1 MPTITN
7 ESVAGGAQGANTGT
21 PNGSAGQPRREA
33 VGVEVPVVIHASRS
47 SASVKGIAK
56 PLPAV
61 HEETR
66 TVIVF
71 PQGAVVRLSAEV
83 NIGELVVLTNQKS
96 GADVLCRV
104 ASVKAQPGIQN
115 YVDLEFTQRAPG
127 FWGEVFG
134 AERPAAPAAAPSGS
148 AAPAPVSKPSA
159 SQSPAS
165 QSPASQSP
173 VAQST
178 ASQSPVLEFPSAS
191 TVVPDV
197 PSAPAPQPVAAAP
210 KAAET
215 PAPAAVPQALPT
227 VPAEPSP
234 ATRDSSSNVTGSV
247 LSMGLQAPK
256 TQEWTQRI
264 ADDSSKTQD
273 TANSKKTLLMAAA
286 AVVLLVITVGAFLL
300 MRGHAPAQVAQQVA
314 AAAVQTPPIQPVA
327 AVSAGSTTITSPQA
341 TASAVP
347 AVAPPPSA
355 VAAAPAQPKVVSN
368 APVEPAAAPA
378 SKSFLP
384 GRLVTKIAAPRARAS
399 SLSSAEPPPMLPA
412 SANAAA
418 LGGNLLVGT
427 ASADAPPLPG
437 LSGAG
442 PVAGGRFE
450 EPKLLS
456 SPAPTYPQAAMM
468 QHIQG
473 DVTVD
478 ALIDGTGHVS
488 VAKVISGNPL
498 LQQAALAA
506 VRTWKYQPARLDG
519 DPRAAHIQVKITFRL
534 P

>member
-7 ESVAGGAQGANTGT
+7 ESVVGGAQGANTGT

-165 QSPASQSP
+165 QSPA
-173 VAQST
+173 AQAT
-178 ASQSPVLEFPSAS
+178 ASQSLVLELPSVS
-191 TVVPDV
+191 SVVPDV

-227 VPAEPSP
+227 APAEPP

-273 TANSKKTLLMAAA
+273 TADSKKTLLMAAA
-286 AVVLLVITVGAFLL
+286 AVVLLVITVSAFLL

-327 AVSAGSTTITSPQA
+327 AVSASSTTITSPQV

-368 APVEPAAAPA
+368 APVEPAAAAPA

-437 LSGAG
+437 LSGAA
-442 PVAGGRFE
+442 PVAGGHFE
-450 EPKLLS
+450 EPKLIS

-473 DVTVD
+473 DVVVD